1 MWGYVLPLQ
10 HAEDEKMAK
19 AFMTKK
25 VAKESEVKTPALYGI
40 SHSNRNFSD
49 KYCWGKN
56 QFNSSFPV
64 ALCCYMRDKKY
75 GSILISQKGEETQT
89 CIISFDKVFG
99 TTKSN
104 DKLKFCFE
112 SAFAPYGEFVE
123 DEMEVIDLVIK
134 DFRNDT
140 FIRPLEIKLTTL
152 PDDGTS
158 SFAEERYGSE
168 LVVRS
173 PTMRYLA
180 LGIAQK
186 CGKKERAEIQKIL
199 QGACAKIRDWG
210 NQAEMLTRRG
220 DIFDALNKF
229 LISFEKIQQPLLIQP
244 IWKTIG
250 KEPKL
255 AENCLDVFTWTDF
268 ALARMLYDISISSR
282 SENVITRPQRA
293 LLRLARFLYEFSK
306 AGKVYQQPIYDG
318 MTFDTLGDKEFAVNG
333 HKTNKYMSCARL
345 VKPIVRKKEIK
356 NIVLG
361 GGQKYLSPERR
372 FDAILFF
379 STDLFED

>member
-1 MWGYVLPLQ
+1 MK
-10 HAEDEKMAK
+10 D
-19 AFMTKK
+19 TKTR
-25 VAKESEVKTPALYGI
+25 TPALYGI
-40 SHSNRNFSD
+40 SHSNRNFND

-75 GSILISQKGEETQT
+75 GTVLISQHGRNTQT
-89 CIISFDKVFG
+89 SVVSLDDVFG
-99 TTKSN
+99 TTQPN
-104 DKLKFCFE
+104 ERLKFCFE
-112 SAFAPYGEFVE
+112 SAFTPYGEFVE

-134 DFRNDT
+134 DFATDA

-158 SFAEERYGSE
+158 SFSEDKYGSE
-168 LVVRS
+168 IVVRS

-186 CGKKERAEIQKIL
+186 CGAKDRDKIKDIFHDI
-199 QGACAKIRDWG
+199 CKSIRDWG
-210 NQAEMLTRRG
+210 NQAEMLTKRQA
-220 DIFDALNKF
+220 IFAALDKF
-229 LISFEKIQQPLLIQP
+229 LLAFEGFQQPLLLQP
-244 IWKTIG
+244 VWKTNG

-268 ALARMLYDISISSR
+268 ALARTLYDVSISAR
-282 SENVITRPQRA
+282 SDNAITRPQRA

-318 MTFDTLGDKEFAVNG
+318 MTFDTLGDKEFALNG

-345 VKPIVRKKEIK
+345 LKPIVQKREIK

>member
-1 MWGYVLPLQ
+1 M
-10 HAEDEKMAK
+10 
-19 AFMTKK
+19 
-25 VAKESEVKTPALYGI
+25 STPTDPGLYGI
-40 SHSNRNFSD
+40 SHSNRNFKD
-49 KYCWGKN
+49 RYCWGKN

-75 GSILISQKGEETQT
+75 GTVLISQRGECTRTSVVNFEE
-89 CIISFDKVFG
+89 VFG
-99 TTKSN
+99 TKKPN
-104 DKLKFCFE
+104 DQLKFCFE
-112 SAFAPYGEFVE
+112 SVFSPYGQFVE

-134 DFRNDT
+134 DFKSDE

-158 SFAEERYGSE
+158 SFAEDKYGSE

-186 CGKKERAEIQKIL
+186 CDTKARSRIKDIFHADCK
-199 QGACAKIRDWG
+199 AIRDWS
-210 NQAEMLTRRG
+210 NQAEMITKRRA
-220 DIFDALNKF
+220 IFAALNKF
-229 LISFEKIQQPLLIQP
+229 LLAFESFQQPLLLQP
-244 IWKTIG
+244 IWKTKG

-268 ALARMLYDISISSR
+268 ALARMLYDVATSAKSD
-282 SENVITRPQRA
+282 NAITRPQRA

-318 MTFDTLGDKEFAVNG
+318 MLYDEDDDLPSGVALRFEQRL
-333 HKTNKYMSCARL
+333 KTCARY
-345 VKPIVRKKEIK
+345 KRPIIRKKDLR
-356 NIVLG
+356 NIILG
-361 GGQKYLSPERR
+361 GAGALLRPTYDFVDL
-372 FDAILFF
+372 LC
-379 STDLFED
+379 TDKSYFTDCNG

>member
-1 MWGYVLPLQ
+1 MTKV
-10 HAEDEKMAK
+10 
-19 AFMTKK
+19 FMTKK
-25 VAKESEVKTPALYGI
+25 ESKAAEVKTPALYGI
-40 SHSNRNFSD
+40 LHSNRNFSD

-75 GSILISQKGEETQT
+75 GSVLISQKGEATQT
-89 CIISFDKVFG
+89 STISFDKVFG
-99 TTKSN
+99 TAKSN

-112 SAFAPYGEFVE
+112 SAYAPYGEFVE

-134 DFRNDT
+134 DFKSEA

-158 SFAEERYGSE
+158 SFEEERYGSE

-199 QGACAKIRDWG
+199 QRACAKIRDWG

-220 DIFDALNKF
+220 DIFEALNKF

-250 KEPKL
+250 KEPRL

-345 VKPIVRKKEIK
+345 VKPIVQKKEIK

>member
-1 MWGYVLPLQ
+1 M
-10 HAEDEKMAK
+10 
-19 AFMTKK
+19 
-25 VAKESEVKTPALYGI
+25 SEVFMAEKKAGESGVATPALYGI

-75 GSILISQKGEETQT
+75 GSVLISQKGEKTQT
-89 CIISFDKVFG
+89 GTIGFDKVFG
-99 TTKSN
+99 TVKPNS
-104 DKLKFCFE
+104 KLKFCFE

-134 DFRNDT
+134 DFEDDT

-158 SFAEERYGSE
+158 SFSEDKYGSE

-186 CGKKERAEIQKIL
+186 CGKKERAEIQKIFHS
-199 QGACAKIRDWG
+199 ACAKIRDWG
-210 NQAEMLTRRG
+210 NQAEMMTKRG
-220 DIFDALNKF
+220 AIFEALNRF
-229 LISFEKIQQPLLIQP
+229 LISFEKVQQPLLIQP
-244 IWKTIG
+244 IWKTVG
-250 KEPKL
+250 KEPRL
-255 AENCLDVFTWTDF
+255 AKNCLDVFTWTDF
-268 ALARMLYDISISSR
+268 ALARMLYDISTSAR
-282 SENVITRPQRA
+282 SENAITRPQRA

-345 VKPIVRKKEIK
+345 IKPIVKKEEIK

-379 STDLFED
+379 STDIFED

>member
-1 MWGYVLPLQ
+1 MKNV
-10 HAEDEKMAK
+10 K
-19 AFMTKK
+19 A
-25 VAKESEVKTPALYGI
+25 VDPALYGI
-40 SHSNRNFSD
+40 AHSNRNFKD
-49 KYCWGKN
+49 RYCWGKN

-64 ALCCYMRDKKY
+64 ALCCYMRDRKY
-75 GSILISQKGEETQT
+75 GTVLISQKGEHTETS
-89 CIISFDKVFG
+89 IVNFDKVFG
-99 TTKSN
+99 TKKPN
-104 DKLKFCFE
+104 DQLKFCFE

-134 DFRNDT
+134 DFKSDE

-158 SFAEERYGSE
+158 SFSEDKYGSE
-168 LVVRS
+168 IVVRS

-186 CGKKERAEIQKIL
+186 CGTKERGKIKEIFHSDCK
-199 QGACAKIRDWG
+199 AIRDWS
-210 NQAEMLTRRG
+210 NQAEMLTKRQA
-220 DIFDALNKF
+220 IFAALNKF
-229 LISFEKIQQPLLIQP
+229 LLAFESFQQPLLLQP
-244 IWKTIG
+244 IWKTNG

-268 ALARMLYDISISSR
+268 ALARMLYDVAISAR
-282 SENVITRPQRA
+282 SDNAITRPQRA

-306 AGKVYQQPIYDG
+306 AGKVFQQPIYDG
-318 MTFDTLGDKEFAVNG
+318 MTFDTLGDKEFALNG
-333 HKTNKYMSCARL
+333 HKTNKYMSCSRL
-345 VKPIVRKKEIK
+345 VKPIVQKCEIK